1 MSDISIPDGALL
13 KIANN
18 ILNLLEFPSELE
30 TEEDLYSD
38 EFYIAIIGNLISDR
52 KFDIH
57 PGNTVEEK
65 VKSLKKLINILSEII
80 DMDLSHIDA
89 EAIIMNN
96 DKINTKCLLELIE
109 ELIKALIN
117 ENEESESSNKNTL
130 SESNNKVHN
139 ISDDNVIRKN
149 RIMDLENESDKIF
162 DKDDEINMDMIL
174 RNQNDSNLKKNE
186 NEKSDNKQ
194 VQKSDLNNI
203 NIHTNSNLDNSN
215 LEKSK
220 IDDLNLENLNSDNL
234 NSNINE
240 SSIIFGNRSCFEAL
254 DLEKVINENNKSKE
268 NSYIRKTFTQNDISR
283 YERALAESEAIEQLN
298 NENNDNEKSI
308 NNKNNKIKNNK
319 NNKSDNN
326 ENLNIDNIKDININK
341 DEKSKN
347 ESIKSIKNSD
357 EISNEKPIMNV
368 SNISNN
374 IIQNNKNENEDLEI
388 PNLLES
394 SEKKKNND
402 NKNDKYD
409 NFNNINMDE
418 SDNYLNDSNIKAYSV
433 PNEYMKKPEISI
445 SGSEDLDLDLDINK
459 DDKNN
464 IMIENS
470 STKKK
475 QQKTKESS
483 NSNFNISLD
492 RSSKKN
498 TNRKN
503 DINIKEN
510 SYKDSNKNLK
520 TSSSKNSQ
528 SDISKSSIQSNQK
541 IKKTNSNSKININND
556 NENKSIS
563 FFDEVPISDEEFKI
577 EIMKEIRRL
586 YGNNINKIFSKNKK
600 KNEEIFEIILRNIK
614 VAREKILKSEN
625 KKIPDPDDLLTREFI
640 KKYQKEIQYII
651 NYYKNEK
658 LRRNNLQDKTLK
670 SITQNIYAMKKIQ
683 ELQDKEIENEIE
695 KKKQIIENKNHKNQ
709 LKLCNEIYSQA
720 LEFEKEKYFEELMNE
735 NELKRIE
742 NEAKTKNM
750 MEIEKYYTDKI
761 AILKEI
767 LKREKKEKE
776 IERFTQKQ
784 FLENISKLKK
794 GEFKKQIDLI
804 FQKFDEEDKKNEVDN
819 HNQEQIE
826 KILNSYYKNK

>member
-18 ILNLLEFPSELE
+18 ILNLLDYPSELE
-30 TEEDLYSD
+30 REEDLYSD
-38 EFYIAIIGNLISDR
+38 DFYIAIIGNLISDR
-52 KFDIH
+52 KFDIK
-57 PGNTVEEK
+57 PGNTLEEK
-65 VKSLKKLINILSEII
+65 VKSLKKLINMLSEII

-89 EAIIMNN
+89 EGIIMNN
-96 DKINTKCLLELIE
+96 DKISTKCLLELIE

-130 SESNNKVHN
+130 SQSDNKIHN
-139 ISDDNVIRKN
+139 ISDDNVVRKN
-149 RIMDLENESDKIF
+149 RLMDLENESEKIF

-186 NEKSDNKQ
+186 NEKSNNKQ

-203 NIHTNSNLDNSN
+203 NIHTNSNLENSN

-220 IDDLNLENLNSDNL
+220 IDDLNLDNLNSDNL
-234 NSNINE
+234 NSNNNNNNE

-254 DLEKVINENNKSKE
+254 DFEKVINENNKSKD

-298 NENNDNEKSI
+298 NENNDNE
-308 NNKNNKIKNNK
+308 NNKNENNK
-319 NNKSDNN
+319 NDNN
-326 ENLNIDNIKDININK
+326 KNLNIDNIKDININK
-341 DEKSKN
+341 DEINKN
-347 ESIKSIKNSD
+347 DSNKNNKNSN

-374 IIQNNKNENEDLEI
+374 IIQNNKNDNDDLEI
-388 PNLLES
+388 PNLIES
-394 SEKKKNND
+394 SEKKKNYDKNED
-402 NKNDKYD
+402 NFD
-409 NFNNINMDE
+409 NFNNLNIDE
-418 SDNYLNDSNIKAYSV
+418 SDNYFNESNIKAYSV

-492 RSSKKN
+492 KSSKKN

-510 SYKDSNKNLK
+510 STKNSNKNLK

-541 IKKTNSNSKININND
+541 IRKTNSNSKKNINNEK
-556 NENKSIS
+556 ENKSIS
-563 FFDEVPISDEEFKI
+563 YIDEIPISDEEFKI

-600 KNEEIFEIILRNIK
+600 KNEELFEIILKNIK
-614 VAREKILKSEN
+614 IAREKILKSEN

-658 LRRNNLQDKTLK
+658 QRRNNLQDKTLK

>member
-18 ILNLLEFPSELE
+18 ILNLLDYPSELE
-30 TEEDLYSD
+30 REEDLYSD
-38 EFYIAIIGNLISDR
+38 DFYIAIIGNLISDR
-52 KFDIH
+52 KFDIK
-57 PGNTVEEK
+57 PGNTLEEK
-65 VKSLKKLINILSEII
+65 VKSLKKLINMLSEII

-89 EAIIMNN
+89 EGIIMNN
-96 DKINTKCLLELIE
+96 DKISTKCLLELIE

-130 SESNNKVHN
+130 SQSDNKIHN
-139 ISDDNVIRKN
+139 ISDDNVVRKN
-149 RIMDLENESDKIF
+149 RLMDLENESEKIF

-186 NEKSDNKQ
+186 NEKSNNKQ

-203 NIHTNSNLDNSN
+203 NIHTNSNLENSN

-220 IDDLNLENLNSDNL
+220 IDDLNLDNLNSDNL
-234 NSNINE
+234 NSNNNNNNE

-254 DLEKVINENNKSKE
+254 DFEKVINENNKSKD

-298 NENNDNEKSI
+298 NENNDNE
-308 NNKNNKIKNNK
+308 NNKNENNK
-319 NNKSDNN
+319 NDNN
-326 ENLNIDNIKDININK
+326 KNLNIDNIKDININK
-341 DEKSKN
+341 DEINKNDSSKN
-347 ESIKSIKNSD
+347 NKNSN

-374 IIQNNKNENEDLEI
+374 IIQNNKNDNDDLEI
-388 PNLLES
+388 PNLIES
-394 SEKKKNND
+394 SEKKKNYDKNED
-402 NKNDKYD
+402 NFD
-409 NFNNINMDE
+409 NFNNLNIDE
-418 SDNYLNDSNIKAYSV
+418 SDNYFNESNIKAYSV

-445 SGSEDLDLDLDINK
+445 SGSEDLDLDFNK
-459 DDKNN
+459 DDKDD

-492 RSSKKN
+492 KSSKKN

-510 SYKDSNKNLK
+510 STKNSNKNLK

-541 IKKTNSNSKININND
+541 IKKTNSNSKKNINID

-600 KNEEIFEIILRNIK
+600 KNEELFEIILRNIK
-614 VAREKILKSEN
+614 LARDKILKSEN
-625 KKIPDPDDLLTREFI
+625 KKIPDPDDLLTREFV

-651 NYYKNEK
+651 NYYKKEK
-658 LRRNNLQDKTLK
+658 QRRNNLQDKTLK

-761 AILKEI
+761 AILKLI
-767 LKREKKEKE
+767 LRKKKKEKE

>member
-18 ILNLLEFPSELE
+18 ILNLLDYPSELE
-30 TEEDLYSD
+30 REEDLYSD
-38 EFYIAIIGNLISDR
+38 DFYIAIIGNLISDR
-52 KFDIH
+52 KFDIK
-57 PGNTVEEK
+57 PGNTLEEK
-65 VKSLKKLINILSEII
+65 VKSLKKLINMLSEII

-89 EAIIMNN
+89 EGIIMNN
-96 DKINTKCLLELIE
+96 DKISTKCLLELIE

-186 NEKSDNKQ
+186 NEKSNNKQ

-203 NIHTNSNLDNSN
+203 NIHTNSNLENSN

-220 IDDLNLENLNSDNL
+220 IDDLNLDNLNSDNL
-234 NSNINE
+234 NSNNNNNNE

-254 DLEKVINENNKSKE
+254 DFEKVINENNKSKD

-298 NENNDNEKSI
+298 NENNDNE
-308 NNKNNKIKNNK
+308 NNKNENNK
-319 NNKSDNN
+319 NDNN
-326 ENLNIDNIKDININK
+326 KNLNIDNIKDININK
-341 DEKSKN
+341 DEINKNDSSKN
-347 ESIKSIKNSD
+347 NKNSN

-374 IIQNNKNENEDLEI
+374 IIQNNKNDNDDLEI
-388 PNLLES
+388 PNLIES
-394 SEKKKNND
+394 SEKKKNYDKNED
-402 NKNDKYD
+402 NFD
-409 NFNNINMDE
+409 NFNNLNIDE
-418 SDNYLNDSNIKAYSV
+418 SDNYFNESNIKAYSV

-492 RSSKKN
+492 KSSKKN

-510 SYKDSNKNLK
+510 STKNSNKNLK

-541 IKKTNSNSKININND
+541 IRKTNSNSKKNINNEK
-556 NENKSIS
+556 ENKSIS
-563 FFDEVPISDEEFKI
+563 YIDEIPISDEEFKI

-600 KNEEIFEIILRNIK
+600 KNEELFEIILKNIK
-614 VAREKILKSEN
+614 IAREKILKSEN

-658 LRRNNLQDKTLK
+658 QRRNNLQDKTLK

>member
-18 ILNLLEFPSELE
+18 ILNLLDYPSELE
-30 TEEDLYSD
+30 REEDLYSD
-38 EFYIAIIGNLISDR
+38 DFYIAIIGNLISDR
-52 KFDIH
+52 KFDIK
-57 PGNTVEEK
+57 PGNTLEEK
-65 VKSLKKLINILSEII
+65 VKSLKKLINMLSEII

-89 EAIIMNN
+89 EGIIMNN
-96 DKINTKCLLELIE
+96 DKISTKCLLELIE

-130 SESNNKVHN
+130 SQSDNKIHN
-139 ISDDNVIRKN
+139 ISDDNVVRKN
-149 RIMDLENESDKIF
+149 RLMDLENESEKIF

-186 NEKSDNKQ
+186 NEKSNNKQ

-203 NIHTNSNLDNSN
+203 NIHTNSNLENSN

-220 IDDLNLENLNSDNL
+220 IDDLNLDNLNSDNL
-234 NSNINE
+234 NSNNNNNNE

-254 DLEKVINENNKSKE
+254 DFEKVINENNKSKD

-298 NENNDNEKSI
+298 NENNDNE
-308 NNKNNKIKNNK
+308 NNKNENNK
-319 NNKSDNN
+319 NDNN
-326 ENLNIDNIKDININK
+326 KNLNIDNIKDININK
-341 DEKSKN
+341 DEINKNDSSKN
-347 ESIKSIKNSD
+347 NKNSN

-374 IIQNNKNENEDLEI
+374 IIQNNKNDNDDLEI
-388 PNLLES
+388 PNLIES
-394 SEKKKNND
+394 SEKKKNYDKNED
-402 NKNDKYD
+402 NFD
-409 NFNNINMDE
+409 NFNNLNIDE
-418 SDNYLNDSNIKAYSV
+418 SDNYFNESNIKAYSV

-492 RSSKKN
+492 KSSKKN

-510 SYKDSNKNLK
+510 STKNSNKNLK

-541 IKKTNSNSKININND
+541 IRKTNSNSKKNINNEK
-556 NENKSIS
+556 ENKSIS
-563 FFDEVPISDEEFKI
+563 YIDEIPISDEEFKI

-600 KNEEIFEIILRNIK
+600 KNEELFEIILKNIK
-614 VAREKILKSEN
+614 IAREKILKSEN

-658 LRRNNLQDKTLK
+658 QRRNNLQDKTLK

>member
-203 NIHTNSNLDNSN
+203 NIHTNSNFDNSN

-347 ESIKSIKNSD
+347 ESIKSIKNSY

-445 SGSEDLDLDLDINK
+445 SGSEDLDLDFNK
-459 DDKNN
+459 DDKDD

-541 IKKTNSNSKININND
+541 IKKTNSNSKKNINID

-600 KNEEIFEIILRNIK
+600 KNEELFEIILRNIK
-614 VAREKILKSEN
+614 LARDKILKSEN
-625 KKIPDPDDLLTREFI
+625 KKIPDPDDLLTREFV

-658 LRRNNLQDKTLK
+658 QRRNNLQDKTLK

-767 LKREKKEKE
+767 LRREKKEKE

>member
-18 ILNLLEFPSELE
+18 ILNLLDYPSELE
-30 TEEDLYSD
+30 REEDLYSD
-38 EFYIAIIGNLISDR
+38 DFYIAIIGNLISDR
-52 KFDIH
+52 KFDIK
-57 PGNTVEEK
+57 PGNTLEEK
-65 VKSLKKLINILSEII
+65 VKSLKKLINMLSEII

-89 EAIIMNN
+89 EGIIMNN
-96 DKINTKCLLELIE
+96 DKISTKCLLELIE

-130 SESNNKVHN
+130 SQSDNKIHN
-139 ISDDNVIRKN
+139 ISDDNVVRKN
-149 RIMDLENESDKIF
+149 RLMDLENESEKIF

-186 NEKSDNKQ
+186 NEKSNNKQ

-203 NIHTNSNLDNSN
+203 NIHTNSNLENSN

-220 IDDLNLENLNSDNL
+220 IDDLNLDNLNSDNL
-234 NSNINE
+234 NSNNNNNNE

-254 DLEKVINENNKSKE
+254 DFEKVINENNKSKD

-298 NENNDNEKSI
+298 NENNDNE
-308 NNKNNKIKNNK
+308 NNKNENNK
-319 NNKSDNN
+319 NDNN
-326 ENLNIDNIKDININK
+326 KNLNIDFKDININK
-341 DEKSKN
+341 DEINKN
-347 ESIKSIKNSD
+347 DSNKNNKNSN

-374 IIQNNKNENEDLEI
+374 IIQNNKNDNDDLEI
-388 PNLLES
+388 PNLIES
-394 SEKKKNND
+394 SEKKKNYDKNED
-402 NKNDKYD
+402 NFD
-409 NFNNINMDE
+409 NFNNLNIDE
-418 SDNYLNDSNIKAYSV
+418 SDNYFNESNIKAYSV

-492 RSSKKN
+492 KSSKKN

-510 SYKDSNKNLK
+510 STKNSNKNLK

-541 IKKTNSNSKININND
+541 IRKTNSNSKKNINNEK
-556 NENKSIS
+556 ENKSIS
-563 FFDEVPISDEEFKI
+563 YIDEIPISDEEFKI

-600 KNEEIFEIILRNIK
+600 KNEELFEIILKNIK
-614 VAREKILKSEN
+614 IAREKILKSEN

-658 LRRNNLQDKTLK
+658 QRRNNLQDKTLK

>member
-18 ILNLLEFPSELE
+18 ILNLLDYPSELE
-30 TEEDLYSD
+30 REEDLYSD
-38 EFYIAIIGNLISDR
+38 DFYIAIIGNLISDR
-52 KFDIH
+52 KFDIK
-57 PGNTVEEK
+57 PGNTLEEK
-65 VKSLKKLINILSEII
+65 VKSLKKLINMLSEII

-89 EAIIMNN
+89 EGIIMNN
-96 DKINTKCLLELIE
+96 DKISTKCLLELIE

-130 SESNNKVHN
+130 SQSDNKIHN
-139 ISDDNVIRKN
+139 ISDDNVVRKN
-149 RIMDLENESDKIF
+149 RLMDLENESEKIF

-186 NEKSDNKQ
+186 NEKSNNKQ

-203 NIHTNSNLDNSN
+203 NIHTNSNLENSN

-220 IDDLNLENLNSDNL
+220 IDDLNLDNLNSDNL
-234 NSNINE
+234 NSNNNNNNE

-254 DLEKVINENNKSKE
+254 DFEKVINENNKSKD

-298 NENNDNEKSI
+298 NENNDNE
-308 NNKNNKIKNNK
+308 NNKNENNK
-319 NNKSDNN
+319 NDNN
-326 ENLNIDNIKDININK
+326 KNLNIDNIKDININK
-341 DEKSKN
+341 DEINKNDSSKN
-347 ESIKSIKNSD
+347 NKNSN

-374 IIQNNKNENEDLEI
+374 IIQNNKNDNDDLEI
-388 PNLLES
+388 PNLIES
-394 SEKKKNND
+394 SEKKKNYDKNED
-402 NKNDKYD
+402 NFD
-409 NFNNINMDE
+409 NFNNLNIDE
-418 SDNYLNDSNIKAYSV
+418 SDNYFNESNIKAYSV

-492 RSSKKN
+492 KSSKKN

-510 SYKDSNKNLK
+510 STKNSNKNLK

-541 IKKTNSNSKININND
+541 IRKTNSNSKKNINNEK
-556 NENKSIS
+556 ENKSIS
-563 FFDEVPISDEEFKI
+563 YIDEIPISDEEFKI

-586 YGNNINKIFSKNKK
+586 YGNNINKIFSKKKK
-600 KNEEIFEIILRNIK
+600 KNEELFEIILKNIK
-614 VAREKILKSEN
+614 IAREKILKSEN

-658 LRRNNLQDKTLK
+658 QRRNNLQDKTLK